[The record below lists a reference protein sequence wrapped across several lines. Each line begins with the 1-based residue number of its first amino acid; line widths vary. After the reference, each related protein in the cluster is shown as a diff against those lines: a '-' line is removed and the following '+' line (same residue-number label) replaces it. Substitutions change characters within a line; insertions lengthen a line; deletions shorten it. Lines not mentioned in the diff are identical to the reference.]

1 LAAEPLLAWPCA
13 WITITPAPSAVLSQ
27 PSLLAALPQIPCAFK
42 RRAALA
48 AAGSPQQQ
56 RKRRHFFVSWA
67 CTLKRVHT
75 PLPAGG
81 CLPGWLAGWLARRA
95 SALTSGCLHEYYLL
109 ATCLYGLFAA
119 YSAPP
124 ALCFQPA
131 TVRGPPPPDPTSQFV
146 GCAVSQPIAA
156 HPFPCAVVFVLY
168 PHCRSPESESAPPKH
183 AARRSCTHAPPSQ
196 RSRPSCSAPSRIPL
210 VLRAHAA
217 SML

>member
-1 LAAEPLLAWPCA
+1 MDHHHARPLSCP
-13 WITITPAPSAVLSQ
+13 IT
-27 PSLLAALPQIPCAFK
+27 ALPPSSTATNPMRFQAP
-42 RRAALA
+42 RRAGCCWQPA
-48 AAGSPQQQ
+48 AAAQAPP
-56 RKRRHFFVSWA
+56 FFCVVGMHPEASAHPAASGW
-67 CTLKRVHT
+67 
-75 PLPAGG
+75 LPA
-81 CLPGWLAGWLARRA
+81 WLAGWLARRA